1 MALLA
6 TAHRFIETAPREA
19 ISDALGLIGL
29 IGLCGLVFLG
39 FTLPGL
45 L

>member
-6 TAHRFIETAPREA
+6 SAHRFFETAPREA

-29 IGLCGLVFLG
+29 CGLVFLG
-39 FTLPGL
+39 FTLPGFV
-45 L
+45 